1 MDLNFWLIGGAIV
14 SIIGGLSALVA
25 LVSKIPAQIAGER
38 KLRSLVYD
46 PQHDELPWSQ
56 GTVPPSEKSAERI
69 ETLRFQF
76 VQQAMVHLKG
86 LERDAV
92 LEALNQPSRLGR
104 ERYVQKLL
112 RSAGGSG
119 AYHLHGSVN

>member
-56 GTVPPSEKSAERI
+56 GTVLPSEKLVGI